1 MKIRVFL
8 LVGTVCCVPTSAFA
22 YVDPGSGMLLWQ
34 GLIAAI
40 GALLM
45 FLRNPWQTI
54 KDLVS
59 RFRKK

>member
-1 MKIRVFL
+1 
-8 LVGTVCCVPTSAFA
+8 
-22 YVDPGSGMLLWQ
+22 MLLWQ

-40 GALLM
+40 GALLV